1 MKVAIV
7 GPVYPYRGGIAHFTT
22 QLVEY
27 LKREAHDVIVYSF
40 KRQYPVWLYPGKTD
54 KDTSQKVKAVEA
66 EFLLDP
72 LNPFSWFLTGRRTAS
87 ESPDVVVIM
96 WWTTFWALPMAVY
109 SGMLRKKGIKV
120 VYIIHNVMPHE
131 AKPWDPFLS
140 KLALRNGRAFLTMT
154 EKETGRLRRILPNP
168 QIAVT
173 PHPVYNIFE
182 SGGITKTEA
191 REILNLPPDEKVILF
206 FGIIRPY
213 KGLRHLLHALALLRE
228 KRDFHLVV
236 AGEFWEPETEY
247 VSLIHEMGI
256 EDLVHLYG
264 RYIPNEEVPAF
275 FSAADIFVAPYTD
288 GTQSGAVKIALGF
301 DLPLVITQCILDD
314 SLSCSQSVIVSPDHK
329 PENLAAAIETGLN
342 MESKPTPV
350 TKENDWVNLVRII
363 ESL

>member
-22 QLVEY
+22 QLVEN
-27 LKREAHDVIVYSF
+27 LKQEAHDVFVYSF
-40 KRQYPVWLYPGKTD
+40 KRQYPAWLYPGKTD

-72 LNPFSWFLTGRRTAS
+72 LNPFSWFLTGQRAAS
-87 ESPDVVVIM
+87 KSPDIVVIM
-96 WWTTFWALPMAVY
+96 WWTTFWALPVAVY

-120 VYIIHNVMPHE
+120 VFIIHNVLPHE

-154 EKETGRLRRILPNP
+154 EKETGRLRKILPNAK
-168 QIAVT
+168 IAAT

-213 KGLRHLLHALALLRE
+213 KGLRHLLHALALLRG
-228 KRDFHLVV
+228 KRDFHLVI

-264 RYIPNEEVPAF
+264 RYIPNEEVSTF
-275 FSAADIFVAPYTD
+275 FSAADIFVAPYKN
-288 GTQSGAVKIALGF
+288 GTQSGAVKVALGF
-301 DLPLVITQCILDD
+301 NLPTVVTQCILDD
-314 SLSCSQSVIVSPDHK
+314 TLAKTDTVVVSRDHE
-329 PENLAAAIETGLN
+329 PENLALAIEEALN
-342 MESKPTPV
+342 LSDKSFPKATQSGWE
-350 TKENDWVNLVRII
+350 NLVHII
-363 ESL
+363 ENM